1 MLDRPPPPLPPS
13 QYNDLYYVLLLF
25 TIIIKTLFL
34 YFTEIIKNL
43 CNNWNVSNE
52 SDYALQFCEPTNK
65 NYVTEKN
72 RNEVKNGS
80 VLRLRHSPTKTA
92 NDILETL
99 KTGTNQDKS
108 RVLENLASL
117 SSDLTF
123 ALEFIKEQGIG
134 IIIAMV
140 ENEKCIGEMLKFVMM
155 SFVELMEHG
164 TISWDIL
171 QPPFISRNIHFI
183 NNHTSVPREVVQCG
197 LSTLENIVQNSTNYA
212 KLIESDVTFENLL
225 LLLQDSGSQIIQQNT
240 IALINALFQKAD
252 DQRRRG
258 IATTLSAKRFRSVF
272 LSSAISANIGISHQL
287 YILQT
292 LTMGLLDHRMMA
304 QMNAQDQDAH
314 DKIKELRRIAF
325 DDGTSGDSSN
335 NQNDITSRRQNTT
348 SYANNYKKLG
358 FKCDINPAQD
368 FMETPPG
375 MLALDCMVYFA
386 RNYTQ
391 HYTKV

>member
-1 MLDRPPPPLPPS
+1 M
-13 QYNDLYYVLLLF
+13 
-25 TIIIKTLFL
+25 T
-34 YFTEIIKNL
+34 
-43 CNNWNVSNE
+43 NE
-52 SDYALQFCEPTNK
+52 TDYALQYCDTNNK

-80 VLRLRHSPTKTA
+80 VLRLRLSPTKTA

-99 KTGTNQDKS
+99 KSGTNPEKM
-108 RVLENLASL
+108 RVLENLATL

-134 IIIAMV
+134 IIIGMV
-140 ENEKCIGEMLKFVMM
+140 ENEKCIGEMLKFVMQ
-155 SFVELMEHG
+155 SFIELMEHG

-171 QPPFISRNIHFI
+171 QPLFISRNIHFI
-183 NNHTSVPREVVQCG
+183 SNYTSVPREVVQYA
-197 LSTLENIVQNSTNYA
+197 LSTLENIVQNSTNYV
-212 KLIESDVTFENLL
+212 KLVETDVTFDNLL
-225 LLLQDSGSQIIQQNT
+225 LLLQDSGSQHIQGNT

-252 DQRRRG
+252 DQRRRS
-258 IATTLSAKRFRSVF
+258 IATILSAKRFRSVF
-272 LSSAISANIGISHQL
+272 LSSAISENIAISHQL

-292 LTMGLLDHRMMA
+292 LTMGLLENRMMA

-325 DDGTSGDSSN
+325 DDGTGGDGTNSTN
-335 NQNDITSRRQNTT
+335 EMTSRRHTMTN
-348 SYANNYKKLG
+348 YANNYKKLG

-391 HYTKV
+391 HYTKVE

>member
-1 MLDRPPPPLPPS
+1 M
-13 QYNDLYYVLLLF
+13 
-25 TIIIKTLFL
+25 T
-34 YFTEIIKNL
+34 
-43 CNNWNVSNE
+43 NE
-52 SDYALQFCEPTNK
+52 TDYALQYCEPTK
-65 NYVTEKN
+65 ENYVTEKN

-99 KTGTNQDKS
+99 KTGTNPEKS

-134 IIIAMV
+134 IIISMV

-171 QPPFISRNIHFI
+171 QAPFIQRNIHFI
-183 NNHTSVPREVVQCG
+183 NNHNSVPSEVVQCA
-197 LSTLENIVQNSTNYA
+197 LSTLENIVQSSTNYA
-212 KLIESDVTFENLL
+212 QLVETGVTFDNLL
-225 LLLQDSGSQIIQQNT
+225 LLLQDSRAQIIQQNT
-240 IALINALFQKAD
+240 IALINALFVKAD
-252 DQRRRG
+252 DQRRRT

-292 LTMGLLDHRMMA
+292 LTMGLLEHRMMA
-304 QMNAQDQDAH
+304 QMNAQDQEAH

-325 DDGTSGDSSN
+325 DDGTGGDSSTS
-335 NQNDITSRRQNTT
+335 QNDISARRQTAT
-348 SYANNYKKLG
+348 AYANNYKKLG

-391 HYTKV
+391 HYTKVCCMLLCVD

>member
-1 MLDRPPPPLPPS
+1 M
-13 QYNDLYYVLLLF
+13 
-25 TIIIKTLFL
+25 
-34 YFTEIIKNL
+34 
-43 CNNWNVSNE
+43 SNE
-52 SDYALQFCEPTNK
+52 GDYALQFCDPSNK

-80 VLRLRHSPTKTA
+80 VLRLCHSPTKTA

-99 KTGTNQDKS
+99 KTGTNADKS
-108 RVLENLASL
+108 IVLEKLSTL

-123 ALEFIKEQGIG
+123 ALEFIKEQGIA
-134 IIIAMV
+134 IIIEMV
-140 ENEKCIGEMLKFVMM
+140 ENEKCIGEMLKFVML

-183 NNHTSVPREVVQCG
+183 NNHTTVPREVVQSA
-197 LSTLENIVQNSTNYA
+197 LSTLENIVQNSTNCA
-212 KLIESDVTFENLL
+212 KLVELEVTFDNLL

-252 DQRRRG
+252 DAKRRA

-292 LTMGLLDHRMMA
+292 LTLGLLENRMMA
-304 QMNAQDQDAH
+304 KMNAQDQDAH
-314 DKIKELRRIAF
+314 DRIKELRNRAF
-325 DDGTSGDSSN
+325 DDGDSSAS
-335 NQNDITSRRQNTT
+335 QSDTQSRRQNTAT
-348 SYANNYKKLG
+348 YASNYKKLG

-368 FMETPPG
+368 FIETPPG

-391 HYTKV
+391 NYTKVGLSIYRWFPLFFWQQKIVVLNFLFIVFIMISGGAREQLPSR